1 MNYKERFLNCHTRL
15 LPPYHLECY
24 LSQLLMEAKQLR
36 TSKNLL
42 RDIELH
48 VGRKERSIVKLVPM
62 MIGKLERR
70 PERYLKDTTL

>member
-1 MNYKERFLNCHTRL
+1 
-15 LPPYHLECY
+15 
-24 LSQLLMEAKQLR
+24 MEAKQLR

-48 VGRKERSIVKLVPM
+48 VGRKERSIVKQLVPM